1 MADRALLVGINRYP
15 DMPLDGCVNDVSD
28 MAEFLVAKCGFAA
41 KNIRL
46 LVDGRATKKNI
57 RARLTWL
64 VKGAKKGDRIVFH
77 YSGHG
82 TQVPTRDAK
91 GEVDG
96 YDEVI
101 VPIDFDWDDE
111 DMIRDD
117 ELGAFFAKLPVDARA
132 VWIADCCH
140 SGTLYRDFRRPAA
153 PKKGRPKIK
162 LGKSRFL
169 PQPLDIRWRM
179 RSLEPASKP
188 RRYVRPNVTLISG
201 CKDNQTSADAWFN
214 DRANGALS
222 YYLLELLHG
231 KTPVP
236 LKAMIESVRKNLKT
250 DGFDQ
255 IPQLEG
261 PAKLLARTFLGA

>member
-28 MAEFLVAKCGFAA
+28 MAEFLVEKCGFSP
-41 KNIRL
+41 KSIRI

-57 RARLTWL
+57 RSRLAWL

-82 TQVPTRDAK
+82 TQVPTRDKK

-111 DMIRDD
+111 DMLRDD
-117 ELGAFFAKLPVDARA
+117 ELGAFFAKVPADALA
-132 VWIADCCH
+132 VWVADCCH
-140 SGTLYRDFRRPAA
+140 SGTLYRAMKPPRG
-153 PKKGRPKIK
+153 KKLPVIQMGRP
-162 LGKSRFL
+162 RFL
-169 PQPLDIRWRM
+169 PQPVDIRWRM
-179 RSLEPASKP
+179 RSLPTGQKS
-188 RRYVRPNVTLISG
+188 RRYVRPNVALIAG
-201 CKDNQTSADAWFN
+201 CKDNQTSADAVF
-214 DRANGALS
+214 DSRPNGALT
-222 YYLLELLHG
+222 YYLLRALKG
-231 KTPVP
+231 KATNP
-236 LKAMIESVRKNLKT
+236 LKSMIEVVRSGLRT

-255 IPQLEG
+255 TPQLEG
-261 PAKLLARTFLGA
+261 PAKILARTFLGA